1 MHRVTFRKRNVMSE
15 CERKH
20 KNIRISKNEMT
31 NKQREREERG
41 GGSRKEK
48 KSKEKGKRRKKE
60 ERQDEHHY
68 ATGII

>member
-1 MHRVTFRKRNVMSE
+1 MHRVIFRKRNVMSE

-31 NKQREREERG
+31 NKQREREERR
-41 GGSRKEK
+41 GSRKEK

>member
-41 GGSRKEK
+41 GEAGRKRKVK
-48 KSKEKGKRRKKE
+48 KKGREGKRRNGRTSTIMQQE
-60 ERQDEHHY
+60 
-68 ATGII
+68 

>member
-1 MHRVTFRKRNVMSE
+1 MHRVTFRKRNVISE

-41 GGSRKEK
+41 EAGRKRKVK
-48 KSKEKGKRRKKE
+48 KKGREGKRRNGRTSTIMQQE
-60 ERQDEHHY
+60 
-68 ATGII
+68 

>member
-41 GGSRKEK
+41 EAGRKRKVK
-48 KSKEKGKRRKKE
+48 KKGREGKRRNGRTSTIMQQE
-60 ERQDEHHY
+60 
-68 ATGII
+68 